1 MHLRRVH
8 SASGSGKIPTSA
20 ASSPQG
26 AGDQSLLNGER
37 YARLICEPS
46 GPFSTIKPTETW
58 DRGCRCR
65 LKLLRLPGLLAGGG
79 LHRGHAQRLRKRR
92 CLWRRFGLFGFR
104 LPFLA
109 IASLFTL
116 CHDRSPRGSRV
127 GGDACVDLHVYRQR
141 VLLGRAKVV
150 FPIGHAAESAGMDR
164 RGRAAPGTAC

>member
-1 MHLRRVH
+1 VHLRRVH
-8 SASGSGKIPTSA
+8 SPSGSGKIRTSA

-65 LKLLRLPGLLAGGG
+65 LKLLRLPGLLARSG

-116 CHDRSPRGSRV
+116 CHDRSPRGSRGAV
-127 GGDACVDLHVYRQR
+127 TPVSIFMFTDNGYSWEGRR
-141 VLLGRAKVV
+141 SFFLLAMRLAVV
-150 FPIGHAAESAGMDR
+150 RWGELSRSG
-164 RGRAAPGTAC
+164 